1 MAQNPFLITLEMT
14 YAYIAVEFPH
24 PEGAPPVMD
33 YSKMTVEEILHAC
46 VQARNTAAWEEFVR
60 RFHRVIA
67 IVALRTAQRWGESSL
82 QVIDGLVQDTYL
94 KLCADNLR
102 LLQTFNPT
110 HEAAFYGYI
119 KVMTA
124 NLVHDHFKA
133 ARTLRRNA
141 NCESLTPDFVAE
153 CPHSGQRSDRN
164 SGEHNILLHEIDVC
178 LRTIPSGANAERD
191 RRIFWLY
198 YRVGLSARAIAE
210 LPSVGLTTKGVEST
224 LVRMTQHVRECFA
237 QKTVRDAVSGK
248 TAEETPSAESLH

>member
-1 MAQNPFLITLEMT
+1 
-14 YAYIAVEFPH
+14 
-24 PEGAPPVMD
+24 MD
-33 YSKMTVEEILHAC
+33 YSTMTVEEILHAC

-82 QVIDGLVQDTYL
+82 HVVDDLVQDTYL

-119 KVMTA
+119 KVLTA

-133 ARTLRRNA
+133 ARTLRRNGNSETLA
-141 NCESLTPDFVAE
+141 SGPLAE
-153 CPHSGQRSDRN
+153 FRHASGQKADIN
-164 SGEHNILLHEIDVC
+164 SGEHYIVLHDINVC
-178 LRTIPSGANAERD
+178 LRTIATGANAERD

-198 YRVGLSARAIAE
+198 YRVGLSAKAISD
-210 LPSVGLTTKGVEST
+210 LPSIGLATKGVEST
-224 LVRMTQHVRECFA
+224 LLRMTQHVREYFA
-237 QKTVRDAVSGK
+237 QKIPRKRDKQENCGRD
-248 TAEETPSAESLH
+248 PSRRIVALRSDAS